1 MYRVIKF
8 LFLLPQLLLVLLCS
22 LFGLVIF
29 VNKLHYIFSVCLKM
43 IVGQFELCLSCIL
56 LVFKFF
62 YLCFECV
69 VAELDTEHLFLLVY
83 KFFHFLVF

>member
-8 LFLLPQLLLVLLCS
+8 LFLLPQLLLVPLCS

-29 VNKLHYIFSVCLKM
+29 INKLHHIFAVCLKM
-43 IVGQFELCLSCIL
+43 IVGKLELCLFCCL
-56 LVFKFF
+56 LYFKFGD
-62 YLCFECV
+62 LCFKCV
-69 VAELDTEHLFLLVY
+69 VAKLYAEHLFLLVY